1 MPIPQLKRLS
11 VERALE
17 TLLPELDKIKAG
29 PHESTKYDLLWKG
42 HRFPPKVVVTRAVKI
57 EYSVDLPESEFSGG
71 NHPGQANAVLEGLR
85 FTIVPK
91 EGGAVRLPLE
101 LFGRYGRKEAFATVG
116 IQYDPQQQHL
126 NVGLPPQCK
135 DGGYFIFI
143 TLNKEELDPA
153 HNYAD
158 ELFADQFIWV
168 TRRDVTEDHKDYV
181 DLRLPE
187 TRVSLFVRSTPREE
201 FVYAGE
207 LEYLEHT
214 AFKDPSSGR
223 PQMRYVWRLKSPL
236 PEPLYQELTF
246 GIPKTS
252 KAAGAG
258 KTSAA
263 KRHSRAPSSFDELRK
278 AYSYVLGTAERTVI
292 PEHQNYQVRLSQ
304 FLKERGITAEMEKN
318 FVDVSFAVD
327 GESFIGE
334 VKVTR
339 NLTLA
344 QAFRTALGQL
354 LEYSYLLFPEPPRM
368 IMFID
373 QRLDEKRLRLATALN
388 IAVVL
393 ADDGSFAL
401 LNPDGASPCLTRIFR
416 MDPPKGVTGNA

>member
-1 MPIPQLKRLS
+1 
-11 VERALE
+11 
-17 TLLPELDKIKAG
+17 
-29 PHESTKYDLLWKG
+29 
-42 HRFPPKVVVTRAVKI
+42 
-57 EYSVDLPESEFSGG
+57 
-71 NHPGQANAVLEGLR
+71 
-85 FTIVPK
+85 VPK
-91 EGGAVRLPLE
+91 EAGAARLPLE

-143 TLNKEELDPA
+143 TLNKEEFDPA

-158 ELFADQFIWV
+158 LLFADQFIWV

-181 DLRLPE
+181 NLRLPE
-187 TRVSLFVRSTPREE
+187 TRVSLFIRSTPRED

-214 AFKDPSSGR
+214 TFKDPSSGR
-223 PQMRYVWRLKSPL
+223 PQMRYIWRLKHSL

-246 GIPKTS
+246 GLPKTS

-258 KTSAA
+258 KTATA
-263 KRHSRAPSSFDELRK
+263 KSHSRSPSSFDELWK

-304 FLKERGITAEMEKN
+304 FLKDRGVTAEMEKN
-318 FVDVSFAVD
+318 FVDVSFSVD

-334 VKVTR
+334 IKVTR

-344 QAFRTALGQL
+344 QAFRTALGHL
-354 LEYSYLLFPEPPRM
+354 LEYGHLLFAEPPDL
-368 IMFID
+368 IMFLD
-373 QRLDEKRLRLATALN
+373 QKLDEKRLRLATALS
-388 IAVVL
+388 IAVVV
-393 ADDGSFAL
+393 ADDEGFVL
-401 LNPDGASPCLTRIFR
+401 LSTDGASPCLTRIFT
-416 MDPPKGVTGNA
+416 MDAPKGVTGNA

>member
-1 MPIPQLKRLS
+1 MPIPLLKRSS

-17 TLLPELDKIKAG
+17 ALLPELNHIKAG

-42 HRFPPKVVVTRAVKI
+42 RRFPPKVVVTRAVKI
-57 EYSVDLPESEFSGG
+57 EHGVELPESEFSGG
-71 NHPGQANAVLEGLR
+71 THSGQANAILESLG

-91 EGGAVRLPLE
+91 EAGAVQLPLE
-101 LFGRYGRKEAFATVG
+101 LFGRYGRKEAFTTVG

-143 TLNKEELDPA
+143 TLNKEEFDPA

-158 ELFADQFIWV
+158 LLFADQFIWV
-168 TRRDVTEDHKDYV
+168 TRRDVTEDHKDYAN
-181 DLRLPE
+181 LRRPD
-187 TRVSLFVRSTPREE
+187 TRVSLFIRSTSRED

-214 AFKDPSSGR
+214 TFKDPSNGR
-223 PQMRYVWRLKSPL
+223 PQMRYVWRLNNPL

-246 GIPKTS
+246 GLPKTS

-258 KTSAA
+258 KTTAG
-263 KRHSRAPSSFDELRK
+263 KVHSRAPSSFDELRK

-292 PEHQNYQVRLSQ
+292 PEHQNYQVRLSH
-304 FLKERGITAEMEKN
+304 FLKDRGVSAEMEKN
-318 FVDVSFAVD
+318 FVDVSFSVD

-334 VKVTR
+334 IKVTR

-354 LEYSYLLFPEPPRM
+354 LEYGHLLFAEPPGL
-368 IMFID
+368 IMFLD
-373 QRLDEKRLRLATALN
+373 QRLDEKRLRLATALK

-393 ADDGSFAL
+393 ADGPSFAI
-401 LNPDGASPCLTRIFR
+401 LNPDGVSAGLTRIFR
-416 MDPPKGVTGNA
+416 VE

>member
-1 MPIPQLKRLS
+1 MSR
-11 VERALE
+11 
-17 TLLPELDKIKAG
+17 TLLSLAGFQVILIGRFWVIAEAG
-29 PHESTKYDLLWKG
+29 PHESTKYDVLWKG
-42 HRFPPKVVVTRAVKI
+42 RRFPPKVVVTRAVKI
-57 EYSVDLPESEFSGG
+57 EHGVDLPESEFSGG
-71 NHPGQANAVLEGLR
+71 THSGQANAVLEGLR

-91 EGGAVRLPLE
+91 EAAAVRLPLE
-101 LFGRYGRKEAFATVG
+101 LFGRYGRKEAFAAVG
-116 IQYDPQQQHL
+116 IQYAPQQQHL

-181 DLRLPE
+181 NLRLPE
-187 TRVSLFVRSTPREE
+187 TRVSLFIRTTPRED

-214 AFKDPSSGR
+214 TFKDPSSGR
-223 PQMRYVWRLKSPL
+223 PQMRYVWRLKNPL

-246 GIPKTS
+246 GLPKTA
-252 KAAGAG
+252 KGAGARKTTPG
-258 KTSAA
+258 KG
-263 KRHSRAPSSFDELRK
+263 HSRAPSSFDELRK
-278 AYSYVLGTAERTVI
+278 AYSYVLGTAERTVV

-304 FLKERGITAEMEKN
+304 YLKDRGVTAEMEKN
-318 FVDVSFAVD
+318 FVDVSFSVD
-327 GESFIGE
+327 GVSFIGE
-334 VKVTR
+334 IKVTR

-354 LEYSYLLFPEPPRM
+354 LEYSYLLFPEPPHL
-368 IMFID
+368 IMFLD
-373 QRLDEKRLRLATALN
+373 QKLDEKRLRLASDLK
-388 IAVVL
+388 IAVVFG
-393 ADDGSFAL
+393 DGAEFVL
-401 LNPDGASPCLTRIFR
+401 LNPDGVNRCLTQIFR
-416 MDPPKGVTGNA
+416 VDTPKGATGNA